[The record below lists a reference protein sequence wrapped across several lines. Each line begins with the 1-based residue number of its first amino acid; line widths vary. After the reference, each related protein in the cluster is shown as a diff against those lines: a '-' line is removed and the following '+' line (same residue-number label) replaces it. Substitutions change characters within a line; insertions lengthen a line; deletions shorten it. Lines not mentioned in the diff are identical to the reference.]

1 MIVRLSFC
9 DLAGSE
15 RQARTNS
22 SGLRFKEAIAI
33 NQTIMQVR
41 LCIQAKVK

>member
-9 DLAGSE
+9 DQAGSE
-15 RQARTNS
+15 RQARTNT